1 MVSVTSLC
9 VLVTKARRELLA
21 GNMAAF
27 HVPDVHLDNLPQS
40 EAFKRRLIDDLC
52 SLHETPLAGLE
63 DIADV
68 LLTAGCLWVI
78 VLKVSPFTKESVLE
92 LQTGLAKIVSKYKQ
106 SAPVFAFAKELKH
119 RSLRTLP
126 ARVLNL
132 AALGK
137 QMASRARESEGHGC
151 NRTPTCIFLEASE
164 LSACWTSQTTFKD
177 LDALKQK
184 YGIEGASLLRRASKD
199 LISGFDGKV
208 SSFTSEDQRDQK
220 GHRVC
225 IFERGIEKHQGWL
238 SSIQSLNFSTVEQ
251 HVITRVGV
259 EALNQIAEGDALL
272 SKSQSEGDALLSKSQ
287 SEGDALLSK
296 SQSEGDALLSKS
308 QSEGD
313 ALLSKS
319 QREGDALL
327 AKSQSK
333 GDALLSKSQSEG
345 DALLSKSQSE
355 GDALLSKSQRKGDAL
370 LSKSQSEGDA
380 LLSKSQRKGDALF
393 SKSQSEGDA
402 LLSKSQR
409 KGDASLSKRQSEGD
423 ALLSKSQR
431 KGDAL
436 LSKSQSEGD
445 ALLSKS
451 QSEGDALLSKSQ
463 SVHDEPFG
471 CVLA

>member
-296 SQSEGDALLSKS
+296 SQSEGDALLRRARVK
-308 QSEGD
+308 
-313 ALLSKS
+313 AMLCFRRARVKAMLCFRRARVKAMLCFRRA
-319 QREGDALL
+319 REKAMLCL
-327 AKSQSK
+327 RRARAKAMPCFRRARVK
-333 GDALLSKSQSEG
+333 AMLCFRRARVKAMLCFRRARVKAMLCFRRAREK
-345 DALLSKSQSE
+345 AMLCFE
-355 GDALLSKSQRKGDAL
+355 
-370 LSKSQSEGDA
+370 
-380 LLSKSQRKGDALF
+380 
-393 SKSQSEGDA
+393 
-402 LLSKSQR
+402 
-409 KGDASLSKRQSEGD
+409 
-423 ALLSKSQR
+423 
-431 KGDAL
+431 
-436 LSKSQSEGD
+436 
-445 ALLSKS
+445 
-451 QSEGDALLSKSQ
+451 
-463 SVHDEPFG
+463 EPE
-471 CVLA
+471 